1 MSTGLPP
8 PTAIAKPGV
17 RRKKNM
23 RNRFYRRYTFFH
35 ANLTGQN
42 TVIRQAKLSDT
53 KDILRLIRHWADKGK
68 MLHRSLN
75 DIYER
80 IRDFYVY
87 EDENGRVI
95 GAAALAVV
103 WEDIAEVRSLVVEE
117 SEQKKGIGGK
127 LVERCVATARE
138 IGVKELFALTY
149 VPGFFARLGFKEID
163 KQTLPHK
170 IWSDCVRC
178 HKFPDCDESA
188 VSIVLAPNGEG

>member
-1 MSTGLPP
+1 M
-8 PTAIAKPGV
+8 
-17 RRKKNM
+17 
-23 RNRFYRRYTFFH
+23 
-35 ANLTGQN
+35 
-42 TVIRQAKLSDT
+42 IRQAKLSDT

-117 SEQKKGIGGK
+117 SEQKKGVGGQ
-127 LVERCVATARE
+127 LVEKCVATARE

-149 VPGFFARLGFKEID
+149 VPGFFKRLGFKEID

-188 VSIVLAPNGEG
+188 VSIALTPNGEG

>member
-1 MSTGLPP
+1 
-8 PTAIAKPGV
+8 
-17 RRKKNM
+17 M
-23 RNRFYRRYTFFH
+23 RIRFYRRYTSPY
-35 ANLTGQN
+35 ANLTGSGA
-42 TVIRQAKLSDT
+42 VIRQAKLSDT

-87 EDENGRVI
+87 EDESGRVI

-117 SEQKKGIGGK
+117 SEQKKGIGGQ
-127 LVERCVATARE
+127 LVEKCVSTARE

-149 VPGFFARLGFKEID
+149 VPGFFTRLGFKEID

-188 VSIVLAPNGEG
+188 VSISLTANGEG